1 MKATYDQETDSLTII
16 LHEAEVSESDE
27 LRDGV
32 IVDFDREGRVVA
44 IELLNASRHADE
56 PLAFSYELKP
66 AANQ

>member
-1 MKATYDQETDSLTII
+1 MKLSYAQETDSLTII
-16 LHEAEVSESDE
+16 LHAGEVSESEE

-32 IVDFDREGRVVA
+32 IVDFDHEGRVVA